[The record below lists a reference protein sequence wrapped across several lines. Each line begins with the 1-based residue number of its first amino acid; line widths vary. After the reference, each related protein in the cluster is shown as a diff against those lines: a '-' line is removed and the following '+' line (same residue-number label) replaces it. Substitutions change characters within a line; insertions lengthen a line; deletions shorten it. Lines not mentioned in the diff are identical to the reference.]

1 MKKGFILFLLVLI
14 IGINSSA
21 AQTKNYPEYPHQAA
35 NISLIDDFM
44 NEVYADM
51 DIYKTSEHK
60 NLCLKKLERTII
72 HTVPFGEYP
81 ECPLLSTLPLKNK
94 YNPNLQSDL
103 NNFDT
108 SKFNPLKYGFNYTS
122 TSTTY
127 YYRVDNS
134 NYIIEIKPNK

>member
-1 MKKGFILFLLVLI
+1 MKKGFILFLLAVMT
-14 IGINSSA
+14 GIYSLS
-21 AQTKNYPEYPHQAA
+21 AQTKNYPEYPQQTV
-35 NISLIDDFM
+35 NTSLIDDFM

-60 NLCLKKLERTII
+60 KLYLKNIERIII

-81 ECPLLSTLPLKNK
+81 ECPLLSTVPLKNK

-108 SKFNPLKYGFNYTS
+108 SKFNPLKYSFNYTS
-122 TSTTY
+122 TSITY

-134 NYIIEIKPNK
+134 NYIIEIKPNR